1 MLEAMTQPEVVRKE
15 SGTEDCLGLGEKFSE
30 FVILASQPFT
40 KRNLDRFGATWL
52 LDHSKTVHL
61 VDISL
66 IVWRKP
72 AVETEEP
79 DAVTGVRRPASWQEL
94 ESILKGFGPQSLLI
108 PYHLVQD
115 AMPLVRMIAKHA
127 LRTLLYECVIRTP
140 TSMSLGRLI
149 ASKLQR
155 LVSNPRVLLRNAR
168 KRLTAEG
175 VPVDYLVLTGRDCEV
190 RPHRWFVSRA
200 KQTIPSHAYDY
211 VVWHAAEA
219 HVHSRPYI
227 VFLDQAYPDHPDW
240 VKLWGI
246 NPFKREI
253 YYPEIERFLRHLS
266 DCYGMPVLVALH
278 PRSSIAAPR
287 PYQEFQTFRDR
298 TASLVKGAQ
307 LVVAHDSTA
316 VSFAVLSRKPLLFVE
331 CEERSKIIHLG
342 NRTRTLS
349 KVLGAPVVAVR
360 SSKLPDLTGL
370 LVDDSKYASYEG
382 LYIRHRECNGVPIW
396 DRVFGSPNYRSSLSV
411 TS

>member
-1 MLEAMTQPEVVRKE
+1 VLETMTQPSMTRKE
-15 SGTEDCLGLGEKFSE
+15 SSAKDCLGLGEQFSE

-52 LDHSKTVHL
+52 LDHSKTVYL

-66 IVWRKP
+66 IVWGKL

-79 DAVTGVRRPASWQEL
+79 DAVAGVRRPATWEDL
-94 ESILKGFGPQSLLI
+94 ESLLARVGPRSLVI

-127 LRTLLYECVIRTP
+127 LHTLLYECVIRTP
-140 TSMSLGRLI
+140 ASMSLGRLI

-168 KRLTAEG
+168 KRLAAAG
-175 VPVDYLVLTGRDCEV
+175 VTVDYLVLTGGDCEA
-190 RPHRWFVSRA
+190 RPHRWFVSDAR
-200 KQTIPSHAYDY
+200 QTITSHAYDY
-211 VVWHAAEA
+211 VVWDAAEV
-219 HVHSRPYI
+219 HVQPGPYI

-240 VKLWGI
+240 VQLWGI

-278 PRSSIAAPR
+278 PRSPSADPK
-287 PYQEFQTFRDR
+287 PYQGFQTFRDR

-331 CEERSKIIHLG
+331 CEERRRLIHLG

-349 KVLGAPVVAVR
+349 QVLGAPVTDMRGGRV
-360 SSKLPDLTGL
+360 PDLDSL
-370 LVDDSKYASYEG
+370 RVDDSKYVSYETM
-382 LYIRHRECNGVPIW
+382 YIRHSGCNGIPVW
-396 DRVFGSPNYRSSLSV
+396 DRVFGSSGNSRSALS
-411 TS
+411 